1 MDWSC
6 DLGSYSWSNVCLG
19 VLMTTFTTEDRIIAE
34 KNGSFTINC
43 EGESIVS
50 TRNLG
55 MVGKAYKTASE
66 AFRDADYAT
75 AIERP
80 QSCDFSGFGAFLGA
94 LVFLAVFAYGFWL
107 TIGRF

>member
-1 MDWSC
+1 
-6 DLGSYSWSNVCLG
+6 
-19 VLMTTFTTEDRIIAE
+19 MTTFTTEDRIIAE
-34 KNGSFTINC
+34 KDGSFTINC
-43 EGESIVS
+43 EGESTVS

-80 QSCDFSGFGAFLGA
+80 HQTDFSGFGAFLGA

>member
-1 MDWSC
+1 
-6 DLGSYSWSNVCLG
+6 
-19 VLMTTFTTEDRIIAE
+19 
-34 KNGSFTINC
+34 
-43 EGESIVS
+43 
-50 TRNLG
+50 

-80 QSCDFSGFGAFLGA
+80 QSSDLSGFGAFFGA